1 VSGDGEQLVGGGVPA
16 NGAWV
21 PVNGGGAPLSGSGEP
36 DLKAVGLDLI
46 AKGLTEALGE
56 LKELGMVGMAGAGRG
71 FGDLSLSGLEL
82 GHEGLTDTFGSFC
95 ERWEWGVRSLINEGN
110 GFAVKTGLAA
120 GTLHETEEYVGGT
133 FKVVTNSLIGNP
145 YASEDEVTRMGWGD
159 IATSGVFSGEVD
171 YSQESFDRAGENIK
185 QGWKDAG
192 RDVMT
197 SKTVGPLGLNPE
209 NLHDTFGVSDAE
221 YDKMLDDTFGP
232 SPEARAQAAQAAQQ
246 QGGAG

>member
-1 VSGDGEQLVGGGVPA
+1 MSGDGEQLVGGGVPA

-21 PVNGGGAPLSGSGEP
+21 PVNGGAPLSGSGEP

-82 GHEGLTDTFGSFC
+82 GHEGLTETFGSFC

-197 SKTVGPLGLNPE
+197 STDRRTPRPQPRELPRHARGLGRRVRQDAGRHLRPVARGPR
-209 NLHDTFGVSDAE
+209 
-221 YDKMLDDTFGP
+221 P
-232 SPEARAQAAQAAQQ
+232 SRPSRPT
-246 QGGAG
+246 AGR